1 MSTTQYIS
9 SVQGGRQRNTVL
21 LLVVFAVVGVA
32 LILFGADFILESETS
47 SVIAVSLLF
56 FAILAV
62 TAGRARALN
71 LGPASVIYTVWWIL
85 LISEEIFS
93 YRTNVSDQ
101 LSSVNQVDFASAAYA
116 QAGLWVV
123 ALIGFLFIVAP
134 QPQWLR
140 GLFQGDYKWVSLMA
154 LICAASSAYSPKP
167 SYSLAWSFKLLLVVA
182 VVHVCAKQFTDEG
195 QIRGFLVATTIA
207 MFFLVAAP
215 TIRSMFGADP
225 NSDFGAGDL
234 EQRFREGSTGIS
246 GIAGTLAMICL
257 MLYQP
262 GKRRWPMII
271 GGISLGIM
279 IIAGGKAGIIAG
291 VVSGVLF
298 FAMQKKF
305 GPIVGFVGAVG
316 GLFWAAIEFTPL
328 GQYFSNYMRLDQASS
343 LSGRTDLWKFVMPAV
358 KDKIILGHG
367 FVGSR
372 FVSVLM
378 PGTPFEAGHMHNGFL
393 EATYNNGII
402 GLFFIVAIQVVI
414 VRNLVRAMRV
424 TQDVKFRALVA
435 GALAVYVN
443 ILMNAVFNATFGG
456 RPDAPFMLL
465 IALVAISTAVL
476 HIARREAS
484 VETAI
489 PGVA

>member
-1 MSTTQYIS
+1 MSTTHYIS
-9 SVQGGRQRNTVL
+9 PLHNSQQRKSLVL
-21 LLVVFAVVGVA
+21 FLVFALAGAA
-32 LILFGADFILESETS
+32 LILFAADFILDSDSTA
-47 SVIAVSLLF
+47 VIVVSLLF
-56 FAILAV
+56 FAILAIA
-62 TAGRARALN
+62 AGRARVLN
-71 LGPASVIYTVWWIL
+71 LGPSSVIYTVWWIL
-85 LISEEIFS
+85 LISEEVFS
-93 YRTNVSDQ
+93 YRTNVSEAVG
-101 LSSVNQVDFASAAYA
+101 SISQVDFAKAAYA

-123 ALIGFLFIVAP
+123 ALIGFLFIVARHP
-134 QPQWLR
+134 HWIK
-140 GLFQGDYKWVSLMA
+140 GLFTGDYKWVTIMA
-154 LICAASSAYSPKP
+154 LICTASSAYSPKP
-167 SYSLAWSFKLLLVVA
+167 SYSFAWSFKLLLVVA
-182 VVHVCAKQFTDEG
+182 VVHVCAKQFVDEKH
-195 QIRGFLVATTIA
+195 IRGFLIATTVG

-215 TIRSMFGADP
+215 TLRSMFSIDP
-225 NSDFGAGDL
+225 SSDFGSGEL

-262 GKRRWPMII
+262 GKRRWPLYI
-271 GGISLGIM
+271 GAISLGIM

-298 FAMQKKF
+298 FAMQKRF
-305 GPIVGFVGAVG
+305 LPIVVFLGSIS
-316 GLFWAAIEFTPL
+316 GLFWLAIKFTPL
-328 GQYFSNYMRLDQASS
+328 GEYFANYFALDQASS

-402 GLFFIVAIQVVI
+402 GLFLIVTIQVII
-414 VRNLVRAMRV
+414 VRNLVRALRATSSV
-424 TQDVKFRALVA
+424 TLRATAA

-443 ILMNAVFNATFGG
+443 ILLNAVFNATFGG

-465 IALVAISTAVL
+465 IALVAISTALL
-476 HIARREAS
+476 HIARQQSSSEL
-484 VETAI
+484 T
-489 PGVA
+489 PGAV

>member
-9 SVQGGRQRNTVL
+9 PLHNAEQKKSLAL
-21 LLVVFAVVGVA
+21 LLLFAVAGAA
-32 LILFGADFILESETS
+32 LILFGVDFILESDTTA
-47 SVIAVSLLF
+47 VIVVSLVF

-62 TAGRARALN
+62 AAGRARVLN

-85 LISEEIFS
+85 LISEEVFS

-101 LSSVNQVDFASAAYA
+101 LSSVNQVDFAKAAYA

-134 QPQWLR
+134 RPQWLK
-140 GLFQGDYKWVSLMA
+140 GLFTGDYKWVTIMA
-154 LICAASSAYSPKP
+154 LICTASSAYSPKP

-182 VVHVCAKQFTDEG
+182 VVHVCAKQFTDDK
-195 QIRGFLVATTIA
+195 QIRGFLIATTIA

-215 TIRSMFGADP
+215 TIRSMFGTDP
-225 NSDFGAGDL
+225 SSDFGTGEL

-262 GKRRWPMII
+262 GKRRWPIFI
-271 GGISLGIM
+271 GGISLCIM
-279 IIAGGKAGIIAG
+279 ILAGGKAGIIAG
-291 VVSGVLF
+291 VVSGCLF
-298 FAMQKKF
+298 FGMQKKF
-305 GPIVGFVGAVG
+305 LPIVIFVGSVSA
-316 GLFWAAIEFTPL
+316 LFWGAIEFTPL
-328 GQYFSNYMRLDQASS
+328 GQYFANYFALEQGSS
-343 LSGRTDLWKFVMPAV
+343 LSGRTDLWKFVMPAI

-402 GLFFIVAIQVVI
+402 GLFLIVTIQVI
-414 VRNLVRAMRV
+414 IIRNLFRAMRATSNTTIRV
-424 TQDVKFRALVA
+424 MAA

-443 ILMNAVFNATFGG
+443 ILMNAIFNATFGG

-465 IALVAISTAVL
+465 IALVAISTALL
-476 HIARREAS
+476 HIARQQPSSNLTTGA
-484 VETAI
+484 A
-489 PGVA
+489 

>member
-9 SVQGGRQRNTVL
+9 PVQTAQQKKSLVL
-21 LLVVFAVVGVA
+21 LILFAVAGA
-32 LILFGADFILESETS
+32 GLIAFGADFILQSETT
-47 SVIAVSLLF
+47 SVIVVSLLF
-56 FAILAV
+56 FLILAI

-85 LISEEIFS
+85 LVSEEIFS
-93 YRTNVSDQ
+93 YRTNVSEE
-101 LSSVNQVDFASAAYA
+101 LASVSQVDFASAAYA

-123 ALIGFLFIVAP
+123 ALIGFIFIVAP
-134 QPQWLR
+134 RPQWLK
-140 GLFQGDYKWVSLMA
+140 GLFEGDYKWVTGMA
-154 LICAASSAYSPKP
+154 LICTASCVYSPKP
-167 SYSLAWSFKLLLVVA
+167 SYSFAWSFKLLLVVA
-182 VVHVCAKQFTDEG
+182 VVHVCAKQFTNER
-195 QIRGFLVATTIA
+195 QIRGFLIATTVA
-207 MFFLVAAP
+207 MFFLVVAP
-215 TIRSMFGADP
+215 TVRSMFGTDP
-225 NSDFGAGDL
+225 SSDFGAGEL

-262 GKRRWPMII
+262 GKRRWPLFI
-271 GGISLGIM
+271 GGIGLCIM

-298 FAMQKKF
+298 FAMQKRF
-305 GPIVGFVGAVG
+305 LPIVIFLSTIS
-316 GLFWAAIEFTPL
+316 GLFWLAIKFTPL
-328 GQYFSNYMRLDQASS
+328 GEYFANYFALDQASS

-402 GLFFIVAIQVVI
+402 GLFFIVTIQVII
-414 VRNLVRAMRV
+414 VRNLIRAMRA
-424 TQDVKFRALVA
+424 TSNMKIRALAA
-435 GALAVYVN
+435 GGLAVYVN
-443 ILMNAVFNATFGG
+443 ILLNAVFNATFGG

-465 IALVAISTAVL
+465 IALVAMSTALL
-476 HIARREAS
+476 HIARQQSAP
-484 VETAI
+484 TLTTGA
-489 PGVA
+489 A

>member
-9 SVQGGRQRNTVL
+9 PLHNTGQRKSLAL
-21 LLVVFAVVGVA
+21 LLVFAIAGAV
-32 LILFGADFILESETS
+32 LILFGVDFILESDTTA
-47 SVIAVSLLF
+47 VIVVSLVF

-62 TAGRARALN
+62 AAGRARVLN

-85 LISEEIFS
+85 LISEEVFS

-101 LSSVNQVDFASAAYA
+101 LSSVNQVDFAKAAYA

-134 QPQWLR
+134 RPQWLK
-140 GLFQGDYKWVSLMA
+140 GLFTGDYKWVTIMA
-154 LICAASSAYSPKP
+154 LVCTASSAYSPKP
-167 SYSLAWSFKLLLVVA
+167 SYSLAWSFKLMLVVA
-182 VVHVCAKQFTDEG
+182 VVHVCAKQFTNDK
-195 QIRGFLVATTIA
+195 QIHGFLIATTIA

-215 TIRSMFGADP
+215 TLRSMFGSDP
-225 NSDFGAGDL
+225 SSDFGAGEL

-257 MLYQP
+257 MLYQE
-262 GKRRWPMII
+262 GKRRWPLFIA
-271 GGISLGIM
+271 GISLCIM
-279 IIAGGKAGIIAG
+279 ILAGGKAGIIAG
-291 VVSGVLF
+291 LVSGCLF
-298 FAMQKKF
+298 FGMQKKF
-305 GPIVGFVGAVG
+305 LPIVIFVGSVSA
-316 GLFWAAIEFTPL
+316 LFWGAIEFTPL
-328 GQYFSNYMRLDQASS
+328 GAYFANYFALEQGSS
-343 LSGRTDLWKFVMPAV
+343 LSGRTDLWKFVMPAI

-402 GLFFIVAIQVVI
+402 GLFLIVAIQVII
-414 VRNLVRAMRV
+414 VRNLMRAMRATSNV
-424 TQDVKFRALVA
+424 TIRVMAA

-443 ILMNAVFNATFGG
+443 ILLNAVFNATFGG

-465 IALVAISTAVL
+465 IALVAISTAL
-476 HIARREAS
+476 LNIARQQPSSEL
-484 VETAI
+484 I
-489 PGVA
+489 PGAA